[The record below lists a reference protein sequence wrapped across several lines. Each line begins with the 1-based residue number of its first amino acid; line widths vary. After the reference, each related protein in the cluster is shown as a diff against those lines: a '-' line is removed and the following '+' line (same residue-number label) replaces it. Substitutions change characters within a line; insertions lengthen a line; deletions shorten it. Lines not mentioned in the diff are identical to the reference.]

1 MKSLSRFLKPHAQ
14 GDYDILA
21 KFTQCCNAVLIFT
34 GTWHKTWNG
43 LDMEWVLDPCRNL
56 ALDFSSFPRQKQNT
70 KEERKKHLHE
80 GDPQYNNTM

>member
-14 GDYDILA
+14 GDNEILA
-21 KFTQCCNAVLIFT
+21 KLNQCCNAVLIFT
-34 GTWHKTWNG
+34 GTWHKKWNG
-43 LDMEWVLDPCRNL
+43 IDPCRHP

-80 GDPQYNNTM
+80 GDPQHNNTM

>member
-1 MKSLSRFLKPHAQ
+1 
-14 GDYDILA
+14 
-21 KFTQCCNAVLIFT
+21 
-34 GTWHKTWNG
+34 
-43 LDMEWVLDPCRNL
+43 VLDPCRNL